1 MAAKF
6 INWFFVYKKTSLNI
20 LIYDMN
26 ILVHNVFR
34 RQQKALKSLNVHQ
47 KIGEKLYDKRDKSKI
62 IEFKRVTGL
71 P

>member
-1 MAAKF
+1 M
-6 INWFFVYKKTSLNI
+6 

-47 KIGEKLYDKRDKSKI
+47 KIGEKLYDK
-62 IEFKRVTGL
+62 
-71 P
+71 

>member
-1 MAAKF
+1 M
-6 INWFFVYKKTSLNI
+6 

-47 KIGEKLYDKRDKSKI
+47 KDRRKI
-62 IEFKRVTGL
+62 V
-71 P
+71 